1 MSALFWDD
9 HSLLEVQNLREI
21 FLNLFWEQIKQK
33 WRKVLTYLGL
43 YLDPRPLQKY
53 WRHARQRVMSLSIQQ
68 LVHVE
73 ASLKTELNVLVEVHR
88 FKDLVGFVA
97 KHFETA

>member
-1 MSALFWDD
+1 
-9 HSLLEVQNLREI
+9 
-21 FLNLFWEQIKQK
+21 
-33 WRKVLTYLGL
+33 
-43 YLDPRPLQKY
+43 
-53 WRHARQRVMSLSIQQ
+53 MSLSIQQ

-73 ASLKTELNVLVEVHR
+73 ASLKTELHVLVEVHR